1 MVDTNIGRVKPKN
14 IPLHSYKNT
23 AIVQN
28 KDMYRNEMDK
38 YNELAF
44 QNSDHELCSEE
55 SDNDLSDHDLKS
67 YKAID
72 DEEYPTILKQKDLKN
87 F

>member
-1 MVDTNIGRVKPKN
+1 MVDTNTGRVKPKN

-44 QNSDHELCSEE
+44 QNSNHELCSEE
-55 SDNDLSDHDLKS
+55 SDNNLSDHPLQEGENPVRK
-67 YKAID
+67 I
-72 DEEYPTILKQKDLKN
+72 PLGGRI
-87 F
+87 